1 MKKKILSIF
10 TALAIVL
17 ASLSTTSCYEIL
29 NLILP
34 ELFGQIISVNAI
46 GIDHGAIVSWSN
58 GSISSYRLFVSYV
71 KTYGTGNPVEIE
83 ITENNNYTTINGL
96 DNDVNYTFKVYIKD
110 SNGDIADYKTATATP
125 SANSS
130 RTYQYNSSTGANS
143 FIELPADTSVI
154 TLTGVNGKTITYAN
168 VNKSTSSAIP
178 ANSVRKYMEN
188 AGTGG
193 ISTSVIS
200 RSADSDEDF
209 ELLEMKAPEIKSFV
223 PPEDDEI
230 KIIQPKNRAGTD
242 SGTFNKNAPQL
253 GQTRLIYVD
262 QDPELNTY
270 SQEEMTLY
278 AIGKKT
284 DGSGEIK
291 SLVWV
296 NEANVASVSSGNKI
310 STSVI
315 EDIINKFTHCY
326 ALEEEIFGQTSDRII
341 VKNGTVG
348 MVNYPT
354 STYINIV
361 LTDIGKDF
369 NTSSP
374 CGVVGYFWSRD
385 YYDRSYSTNKTIKT
399 SNEGKYFYIDIP
411 FCNYTSSNTYAG
423 TGGVSN
429 TALSTLFHE
438 YQHMINFNQKD
449 ILHDKSTGDHVWY
462 NEMLSMLCEDLM
474 QDALGIPDNENI
486 QKSRIP
492 NFNGYYYYSG
502 VAQYISQDS
511 WISYGTAYAFGAWLA
526 RNYGGAKLVK
536 EMSTNAYVG
545 IESVVNAV
553 NEVNST
559 TMTWDDLLKEYLQA
573 TGFRASYAGSKTLPT
588 LNKRPDAETAITKDV
603 SAAEYIYKT
612 PTGYDSGTT
621 TPETLTGQF
630 KKGINLWKSDYRN
643 VSSSKYY
650 YGPMLAKVGFELDLQ
665 PTGFIFHPIGTATSN
680 SVTLYFTPSAST
692 SGDSVYIYIQDS
704 FSATRPDTTLEDDT
718 Q

>member
-125 SANSS
+125 SASS
-130 RTYQYNSSTGANS
+130 SMEVAYNGGANP
-143 FIELPADTSVI
+143 FIELPADKSVI

-348 MVNYPT
+348 MVDYPT

-361 LTDIGKDF
+361 LTDIGKDY
-369 NTSSP
+369 NTSSS

-449 ILHDKSTGDHVWY
+449 RSHGLSTGDHVWY

-526 RNYGGAKLVK
+526 RNYGGARLVK
-536 EMSTNAYVG
+536 EMSTNAFVG

-559 TMTWDDLLKEYLQA
+559 TKTWDDLLKEYLQA
-573 TGFRASYAGSKTLPT
+573 TGFRARYAGSKTLPT
-588 LNKRPDAETAITKDV
+588 LNKRPDAGTAINKYV
-603 SAAEYIYKT
+603 FAAEYKYKT

-621 TPETLTGQF
+621 TAETLTGQF

-665 PTGFIFHPIGTATSN
+665 PTGFIFHPIGTATSD

-692 SGDSVYIYIQDS
+692 SGDSVYIYIQDL
-704 FSATRPDTTLEDDT
+704 FSATREDTTAEDVT